1 MMKKLLAMLLV
12 VMMMVIVGGCGS
24 QTTKAPAA
32 KESSIKIGGSSTL
45 APVIAKSADD
55 FTEKFQTWKKVN
67 DKLPD
72 EPIVIFVATGGSG
85 FGIKS
90 AMNNTVD
97 MGLVSRDVKDSEKA
111 KLTNHKL
118 YTLGYDALTIAV
130 NPQNPVLKVKPNIT
144 NDEIKKIF
152 SGEIKT
158 WNQLDTN
165 LPNRPIVLAIRDL
178 GGGAS
183 QVFDELIMKG
193 TPIAKEAVQFPSMG
207 ALAGKVMDN
216 ADAIGYVSV
225 GLVEQNKGKIGVLSV
240 EGVMPT
246 VENIA
251 GGNYKIA
258 RPLIIIAK
266 ANPDDREQQFLN
278 YLQSEKGVK
287 TLSSMG
293 FVPVQTK

>member
-1 MMKKLLAMLLV
+1 MRKTIIIVLVLLLAVLT
-12 VMMMVIVGGCGS
+12 GCS
-24 QTTKAPAA
+24 SSTSKAPSA
-32 KESSIKIGGSSTL
+32 KDNSIKIGGSSTL
-45 APVIAKSADD
+45 APVIAKCADD
-55 FTEKFQTWKKVN
+55 FTEKYQSWKKVS

-72 EPIVIFVATGGSG
+72 DPIAIFVATGGSG
-85 FGIKS
+85 FGVKS

-97 MGLVSRDVKDSEKA
+97 IGLVSRAIKDSEKE

-130 NPQNPVLKVKPNIT
+130 NPQNPVLKVKPNLT

-158 WNQLDTN
+158 WNQLDAS

-183 QVFDELIMKG
+183 QVFDEAIMKG

-207 ALAGKVMDN
+207 ALAGKVIDN
-216 ADAIGYVSV
+216 VDAIGYVSV
-225 GLVEQNKGKIGVLSV
+225 GLVQQNQGKIAVLSV
-240 EGVMPT
+240 EGVQPSAD
-246 VENIA
+246 NIA
-251 GGNYKIA
+251 SGKYKIA

-266 ANPDDREQQFLN
+266 VKPDEREQQFLN
-278 YLQSEKGVK
+278 YLLSDQGIK

-293 FVPVQTK
+293 FVPAQSKQ

>member
-1 MMKKLLAMLLV
+1 LKKLFVVLLSV
-12 VMMMVIVGGCGS
+12 IMMVIVGGCGS
-24 QTTKAPAA
+24 QTTKAPAT
-32 KESSIKIGGSSTL
+32 KDNSIKIGGSSTM
-45 APVIAKSADD
+45 APVIAKCADD
-55 FTEKFQTWKKVN
+55 FTEKFHTWKKVN
-67 DKLPD
+67 DRLPD

-85 FGIKS
+85 FGVKS

-97 MGLVSRDVKDSEKA
+97 MGLVSRDVKEAEKA
-111 KLTNHKL
+111 KLTNHTL

-130 NPQNPVLKVKPNIT
+130 NPQNPVLTVKPDIT

-158 WNQLDTN
+158 WNQLDPN

-193 TPIAKEAVQFPSMG
+193 TPIAKEAVQLPSMG

-240 EGVMPT
+240 EGIQPT
-246 VENIA
+246 TENIA
-251 GGNYKIA
+251 SGKYKIA
-258 RPLIIIAK
+258 RPLIVIAK
-266 ANPDDREQQFLN
+266 ATPDDREQQFLN

-287 TLSSMG
+287 ALSSMG
-293 FVPVQTK
+293 FVPVQAK